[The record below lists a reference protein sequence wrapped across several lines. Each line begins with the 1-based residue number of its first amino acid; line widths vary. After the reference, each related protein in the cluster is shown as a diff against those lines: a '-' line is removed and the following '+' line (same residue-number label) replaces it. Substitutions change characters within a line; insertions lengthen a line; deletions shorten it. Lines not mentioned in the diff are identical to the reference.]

1 MTMSF
6 SNEENEIIERIALAT
21 IDGEGFLVNKLW
33 KSFFPNAK
41 PLENEKDFLEVIRA
55 IHDKEK
61 EIVNKRAKR
70 KRIKKKLEMWE
81 NCGELYFTTLTFNDE
96 ALKTTEEERRKEL
109 IRDLNQTSDNY
120 IANKDYGSLRG
131 REHYHALVLNLK
143 QDKLR
148 ELRKQTG
155 YIDVVKVSRT
165 LGLAIDYCMK
175 LTNHALKD
183 STDGK
188 VIYCRKSKKTLQE
201 SVNLLEDELEA

>member
-1 MTMSF
+1 MSF

-21 IDGEGFLVNKLW
+21 IDGEGFLINKLW
-33 KSFFPNAK
+33 KNFFPSAL
-41 PLENEKDFLEVIRA
+41 PLKNEKEFLEVVRA
-55 IHDKEK
+55 VHEKEK

-96 ALKTTEEERRKEL
+96 ALKTTEEERKKAL
-109 IRDLNQTSDNY
+109 IRDLNLTSDNY

-148 ELRKQTG
+148 QLRKETG
-155 YIDVVKVSRT
+155 YIDVIKVSRT

-188 VIYCRKSKKTLQE
+188 IIYCRKTKKKLQE